1 LQLPDGKTLAALLF
15 AGNFNYNL
23 ARRDRLNLLK
33 QYLGQWQ
40 KDLEIFR
47 ELITQRFL
55 ERQVPVFPLTSIC
68 PSARWTVISSQSI
81 FADNLKH
88 IYPRKRLVFWH

>member
-1 LQLPDGKTLAALLF
+1 MAINEAKLQLPYGQTLAALLF

-23 ARRDRLNLLK
+23 AEGSDRLNLLK
-33 QYLGQWQ
+33 QSLGQWQ

-55 ERQVPVFPLTSIC
+55 ERQVQVFPSNI
-68 PSARWTVISSQSI
+68 
-81 FADNLKH
+81 NL
-88 IYPRKRLVFWH
+88 PLGPQAGL

>member
-1 LQLPDGKTLAALLF
+1 MQLPDGKTLAALLF

-23 ARRDRLNLLK
+23 AEGSDRLNLLK

-47 ELITQRFL
+47 ELVTQRFL
-55 ERQVPVFPLTSIC
+55 ERQVQVFPSNI
-68 PSARWTVISSQSI
+68 
-81 FADNLKH
+81 NL
-88 IYPRKRLVFWH
+88 PLGPQGGL

>member
-1 LQLPDGKTLAALLF
+1 MQLPDGKTLAALLF

-23 ARRDRLNLLK
+23 AQGSDRLNLLK

-55 ERQVPVFPLTSIC
+55 ERQVQVFPSNI
-68 PSARWTVISSQSI
+68 
-81 FADNLKH
+81 NL
-88 IYPRKRLVFWH
+88 PPGPQAGL

>member
-1 LQLPDGKTLAALLF
+1 VAINEAKLQLPDGKILGALLF

-23 ARRDRLNLLK
+23 SEGRDRFNLLK

-47 ELITQRFL
+47 ELIIQRFL
-55 ERQVPVFPLTSIC
+55 ERQVPVFPSNI
-68 PSARWTVISSQSI
+68 
-81 FADNLKH
+81 NL
-88 IYPRKRLVFWH
+88 PLGPQAGL